1 MSNNINIRDVPKIEE
16 KWIQENQSPEGDEC
30 FEENQIKFVNFS
42 IENDIDLDNFLSQ
55 KFEGLNE
62 YDNLI
67 ENNYEENKNEENE
80 EIQQIEEMNKNEEK
94 ENKKNEHASE
104 EIFEI
109 IKKAWGDK
117 TLKFKKSPFKRLLK
131 PKQFSLD
138 GRILLNLSRE

>member
-1 MSNNINIRDVPKIEE
+1 M
-16 KWIQENQSPEGDEC
+16 
-30 FEENQIKFVNFS
+30 
-42 IENDIDLDNFLSQ
+42 
-55 KFEGLNE
+55 
-62 YDNLI
+62 
-67 ENNYEENKNEENE
+67 
-80 EIQQIEEMNKNEEK
+80 
-94 ENKKNEHASE
+94 HASE

>member
-1 MSNNINIRDVPKIEE
+1 MSSNLDIRDVPKIEE
-16 KWIQENQSPEGDEC
+16 KLIQENQSPEEDEC
-30 FEENQIKFVNFS
+30 FEENQMKFVNFS

-67 ENNYEENKNEENE
+67 ENNYEENKYEENE
-80 EIQQIEEMNKNEEK
+80 EIQQIEDINKNEEK
-94 ENKKNEHASE
+94 ENRKNKHASE

-117 TLKFKKSPFKRLLK
+117 TLTFKKSPFKRLIK
-131 PKQFSLD
+131 P
-138 GRILLNLSRE
+138 

>member
-1 MSNNINIRDVPKIEE
+1 MKKKKIKKMS
-16 KWIQENQSPEGDEC
+16 
-30 FEENQIKFVNFS
+30 
-42 IENDIDLDNFLSQ
+42 
-55 KFEGLNE
+55 
-62 YDNLI
+62 
-67 ENNYEENKNEENE
+67 
-80 EIQQIEEMNKNEEK
+80 M
-94 ENKKNEHASE
+94 HASE